1 VSEVLDAKGDPPPLG
16 PIERAAIALQRGL
29 AVVVPTET
37 VYGVAVDPFAEG
49 ATDQLF
55 RLKGRPK
62 TVPVAVMVAN
72 ARQAEPMVAE
82 IDHEARRLML
92 HFWPGPLTIV
102 MARRP
107 GLEIDLGVA
116 ADTIGLRCPAHPVP
130 RALALLVGPLATTSA
145 NRHGEPTPHEAADV
159 ATEFTEDVPLILDGG
174 RCDHQPSTVVE
185 LDVEGRIEILRPGP
199 ITVADL
205 RQATRRSW

>member
-1 VSEVLDAKGDPPPLG
+1 MTEVLDARGDPPPAAA
-16 PIERAAIALQRGL
+16 IERATIALQQGV

-37 VYGVAVDPFAEG
+37 VYGLAVDPFIDE
-49 ATDQLF
+49 ATDLLF

-72 ARQAEPMVAE
+72 PRQAEPLVAE
-82 IDHEARRLML
+82 IGHEARRLML

-102 MARRP
+102 MARRS
-107 GLEIDLGVA
+107 GLVIDLGVA
-116 ADTIGLRCPAHPVP
+116 ANTIGLRCPAHPVP
-130 RALALLVGPLATTSA
+130 RALAEQVGPLATTSA

-159 ATEFTEDVPLILDGG
+159 ASEFTEDVPLILDGG

-185 LDVEGRIEILRPGP
+185 LDSEGRIEILRPGP
-199 ITVADL
+199 INLTEL
-205 RQATRRSW
+205 RDATRRIW